1 MRPEKILVELPQ
13 MAEHQI
19 EKEFTANEIVTI
31 YSLIGALFSRSK
43 LGDGKGLPT
52 VTPGSKSKSFHRSFA
67 CHNQRWR

>member
-31 YSLIGALFSRSK
+31 YSLVRARSRA
-43 LGDGKGLPT
+43 
-52 VTPGSKSKSFHRSFA
+52 V
-67 CHNQRWR
+67 N